1 MIQNLLTGLAVV
13 TACVFLYRRFF
24 GVARSHGGCNG
35 CAMPGKPGKSVRK
48 RANP

>member
-1 MIQNLLTGLAVV
+1 MLQYLLTGFVV
-13 TACVFLYRRFF
+13 MTACVFLYRRFF

-35 CAMPGKPGKSVRK
+35 CAVQGEPRKSVRK